1 MNDKSY
7 NSLPDLNRPSAQ
19 VVQIFAWTVGVI
31 CVLPFLLNL
40 FGVDFS
46 NQPTPLPEGVSGQVV
61 DDYFH
66 FLSGSFTHTLLEWTA
81 VTVACCVALLA
92 LVHYKVVNDETTLVI
107 GIALF
112 AAGCMDAFHTLA
124 ADRLIEAVVD
134 NRQLIPF
141 TWAIARVFEAAILM
155 FGVGFY
161 LIVKKSEGRRGL
173 KTAIVISLAIV
184 ATAYGIIH
192 YCSTAAFLPKT
203 LYPDSI
209 VTRPWDVAPLVMFIL
224 AGLFLFPRYYREHP
238 TLFGLSLM
246 VSLIPN
252 IILEVHMA
260 FGSSALFDNHFNI
273 AHFLKIIAYLVPFV
287 GMVMDY
293 GFSHERQQQT
303 LKDLTKSRA
312 QSQAILDNA
321 VDGIISINS
330 VGIINSVNPRV
341 RELFGYDDAEL
352 IGQNVK
358 ILMPESYESEH
369 DSYLSN
375 HMHTGEKKVIGIGR
389 EVEGKRKDGSIFSM
403 DLAVTEV
410 KSLDERQFTGFIRD
424 ISERKKFENELK
436 EREELFS
443 AFVNSSPTMMWM
455 TDEKD
460 QPVMFNQRWLQ
471 FFGTTADEE
480 INFLWGCN
488 DRVHPGSLRQVIQTQ
503 EECLKQR
510 EPFDHEYQLLDRD
523 GEYFW
528 FREIGVPRF
537 SNGKYQGYIGNL
549 VDITDRKAMENGLQN
564 SMEQLQ
570 KSNAELEQFAYIASH
585 DLQEPL
591 RMVASYTQLL
601 SRRYKGKLDDD
612 ADEFINYAVDGAKR
626 MQSLIQDLLE
636 YSRVGNSSKELIP
649 VSSDLVLKNAIANL
663 EAAIDEAGIVVS
675 HDEMP
680 MVMADDIQLMQLL
693 QNLIGNAIKYRD
705 PEKLG
710 EIHISAE
717 ARDKQWVF
725 SIKDNGIGIEP
736 KFFER
741 IFVVFKRLHTAV
753 EKSGT
758 GIGLSVCKK
767 IVERHGGEIWVESE
781 PGEGSV
787 FMFTLQAA
795 EEVIPE
801 IV

>member
-1 MNDKSY
+1 MN
-7 NSLPDLNRPSAQ
+7 NSSIDTLTNINRPSRRVTLLFSW
-19 VVQIFAWTVGVI
+19 VVGIA
-31 CVLPFLLNL
+31 CVFPFLLNL
-40 FGVDFS
+40 LGVDFS
-46 NQPTPLPEGVSGQVV
+46 SQKVPLPEGIDTQAI
-61 DDYFH
+61 DDYFY
-66 FLSGSFTHTLLEWTA
+66 FLTGSFTHTILEWTA
-81 VTVACCVALLA
+81 VTIACCVALLA
-92 LVHYKVVNDETTLVI
+92 LVHYKIVRDETTLVI

-161 LIVKKSEGRRGL
+161 LIIKKSEGKQGL
-173 KTAIVISLAIV
+173 KTAIFISVAIV

-192 YCSTAAFLPKT
+192 YCSTSAFLPKT

-246 VSLIPN
+246 ISLIPN
-252 IILEVHMA
+252 IILEIHMA

-273 AHFLKIIAYLVPFV
+273 AHFLKIIAYFVPFV

-330 VGIINSVNPRV
+330 VGIISSVNPKA
-341 RELFGYDDAEL
+341 RELFGYDAAEL

-358 ILMPESYESEH
+358 MLMPDPYGSEH

-375 HMHTGEKKVIGIGR
+375 HMRTGEKKIIGIDR
-389 EVEGKRKDGSIFSM
+389 EVEGKRKNGSVFPM
-403 DLAVTEV
+403 DLTVTEV
-410 KSLDERQFTGFIRD
+410 KGLDVRQFTGFVRD
-424 ISERKKFENELK
+424 ISERKKFESELK

-443 AFVNSSPTMMWM
+443 AFVNSAPTLMWM
-455 TDEKD
+455 TDENH
-460 QPVMFNQRWLQ
+460 QPVIFNNKWLQ
-471 FFGTTADEE
+471 FFGTTLEQE
-480 INFLWGCN
+480 INFHWGCY
-488 DRVHPGSLRQVIQTQ
+488 DRVHPGSLKQVMQIH
-503 EECLKQR
+503 EEGLKQR
-510 EPFDHEYQLLDRD
+510 EPFDHEYQLRD
-523 GEYFW
+523 KDGNYSWFW
-528 FREIGVPRF
+528 ERGVPRF
-537 SNGKYQGYIGNL
+537 NNGKYQGFIGNL
-549 VDITDRKAMENGLQN
+549 VNITDRKHMEEELQT
-564 SMEQLQ
+564 SLEQLT
-570 KSNAELEQFAYIASH
+570 KSNTELEQFAYIASH

-612 ADEFINYAVDGAKR
+612 ADEFIAYAVDGAKR
-626 MQSLIQDLLE
+626 MQGLIQDLLE

-649 VSSDLVLKNAIANL
+649 VSSDLVLKNTIANL

-680 MVMADDIQLMQLL
+680 MVIADDIQLMQLL

-710 EIHISAE
+710 EIQISAE
-717 ARDKQWVF
+717 ARGKQWVF

>member
-1 MNDKSY
+1 M
-7 NSLPDLNRPSAQ
+7 
-19 VVQIFAWTVGVI
+19 VQIFVWTVSVI

-46 NQPTPLPEGVSGQVV
+46 NQSTPLPEGVSGQVV

-124 ADRLIEAVVD
+124 ADRLIEAAVD

-141 TWAIARVFEAAILM
+141 TWAIARVFEAIILM
-155 FGVGFY
+155 FGVSFY
-161 LIVKKSEGRRGL
+161 LIPGKSEGKQRFKKAL
-173 KTAIVISLAIV
+173 LVCAAIVV
-184 ATAYGIIH
+184 TAYGIIH
-192 YCSTAAFLPKT
+192 YCSTSPSLPQT
-203 LYPDSI
+203 LYPNQI
-209 VTRPWDVAPLVMFIL
+209 VTRPWDVAPLVLFVF
-224 AGLFLFPRYYREHP
+224 AGLFLFPRYYRKHP

-252 IILEVHMA
+252 IILEIHMA

-273 AHFLKIIAYLVPFV
+273 AHFLKIIAYFVPFV

-293 GFSHERQQQT
+293 GFSHERQKQT

-358 ILMPESYESEH
+358 MLMPESEF
-369 DSYLSN
+369 DSYLSD
-375 HMHTGEKKVIGIGR
+375 HMHIDEKKITGIDR
-389 EVEGKRKDGSIFSM
+389 EVEGKRKDGSFFPM

-410 KSLDERQFTGFIRD
+410 KGLDERQFTGFIRD
-424 ISERKKFENELK
+424 ISERKSFENELR
-436 EREELFS
+436 EREELFG

-460 QPVMFNQRWLQ
+460 QPVMFNNRWLR
-471 FFGTTADEE
+471 FFGTTIEEE
-480 INFLWGCN
+480 INIPWGS
-488 DRVHPGSLRQVIQTQ
+488 DRIHPDSRLQSMQVHR
-503 EECLKQR
+503 ENLKQR
-510 EPFDHEYQLLDRD
+510 ESFNHEYQLRD
-523 GEYFW
+523 KNGDYAWFW
-528 FREIGVPRF
+528 EMGVPRF
-537 SNGKYQGYIGNL
+537 NNGRYQGFIGNL
-549 VDITDRKAMENGLQN
+549 VNITDRKQMEDELQA
-564 SMEQLQ
+564 SLEQLT
-570 KSNAELEQFAYIASH
+570 KSNTELEQFAYIASH

-612 ADEFINYAVDGAKR
+612 ADEFIAYAVDGAKR
-626 MQSLIQDLLE
+626 MQGLIQDLLE
-636 YSRVGNSSKELIP
+636 YSRVGSQGGELKVVQTNDI
-649 VSSDLVLKNAIANL
+649 LKNAIANL
-663 EAAIDEAGIVVS
+663 EVSIDEAGIVVTYDDMPS
-675 HDEMP
+675 VMGDEL
-680 MVMADDIQLMQLL
+680 QLMQLF

-705 PEKLG
+705 SEKLG
-710 EIHISAE
+710 KIHIAAE
-717 ARDKQWVF
+717 PRDKKWVV

-736 KFFER
+736 KFFDR
-741 IFVVFKRLHTAV
+741 IFVIFKRLHTAT

-767 IVERHGGEIWVESE
+767 IVERHGGEIWVESK